1 MNGMKNDRQWDRKLN
16 IRTRGRDSTHESAVR
31 YAYEPTPYGVLQ
43 KLTESGWITKDS
55 VLLDYGSGKGRVSIF
70 MSAET
75 GCKSLGID
83 FSEDMVRTAEKN
95 LEASGLQA
103 RVSFRLADA
112 VRFTIPPDVDRLYFF
127 NPFSASILEEVLK
140 KVIASWY
147 EAPRRI
153 LLFFYYP
160 SKDYVGLLARSPE
173 FDFIDELDCSDLF
186 PGDLREKILCFSLEE

>member
-16 IRTRGRDSTHESAVR
+16 IRTRGRDSAHGSAVR

-95 LEASGLQA
+95 LEASGLQT

-127 NPFSASILEEVLK
+127 NPFSASILEEGLK

-186 PGDLREKILCFSLEE
+186 PGDPREKILCFSLEE